1 MKKFAKKC
9 LTLINRVIKSP
20 KRHLRNSNKW
30 NHGLKQKIKFL
41 ELVMKFLKL
50 IYNIVDLIKKFYN
63 SFF

>member
-1 MKKFAKKC
+1 MKKFANKC
-9 LTLINRVIKSP
+9 SILINRAVKSQ
-20 KRHLRNSNKW
+20 RRYLRNSNKW

-50 IYNIVDLIKKFYN
+50 IYNVVDLIKKFYN